1 MLEIF
6 GVHGTTERVYR
17 AMLDNPTT
25 DVSQLAKTLKMK
37 RGEVAAELD
46 RLAALRLVTTDEGGV
61 NVVSPV
67 APDQAIESLLAQQE
81 RRLAQMQE
89 LVDTSRQ
96 NVAHYVEA
104 FVDSRVRRDDH
115 DLVEIIDEA
124 EVVRSRLYQLVR
136 EARVSAV
143 TIHGGAPLPSDAIES
158 SRRLDREL
166 LERKVVLRA
175 IVATPSLTS
184 EAWRTHLVEASSIGM
199 QVRVHPSPGPHTIV
213 IDGSVALIPRT
224 SRPGALI
231 LHGPD
236 LVAPVA
242 QLFTQVWN
250 AAQPWDDILTQGAE
264 GEFSEARLR
273 QVVSLL
279 AQGLKDDAIARKTAT
294 SVRTVRRLVA
304 AATAALQAESRFQ
317 AGVEALRRGWVD

>member
-17 AMLDNPTT
+17 AMLDNPTA
-25 DVSQLAKTLKMK
+25 DVSQLARTLKMK
-37 RGEVAAELD
+37 RADVAAELD
-46 RLAALRLVTTDEGGV
+46 RLAALMLVTTDQGDI

-96 NVAHYVEA
+96 NVTHYVEA
-104 FVDSRVRRDDH
+104 FVESRVRRDDH
-115 DLVEIIDEA
+115 GLVEIIDEA

-136 EARVSAV
+136 EAQVSAF
-143 TIHGGAPLPSDAIES
+143 TIHGGAPLPSEAIES

-184 EAWRTHLVEASSIGM
+184 EAWRTHLLEVSSIGM
-199 QVRVHPSPGPHTIV
+199 QVRV
-213 IDGSVALIPRT
+213 
-224 SRPGALI
+224 SRPSRGGAL
-231 LHGPD
+231 
-236 LVAPVA
+236 
-242 QLFTQVWN
+242 
-250 AAQPWDDILTQGAE
+250 
-264 GEFSEARLR
+264 RLR
-273 QVVSLL
+273 PGS
-279 AQGLKDDAIARKTAT
+279 GSRPAT
-294 SVRTVRRLVA
+294 PRWPLPPVG
-304 AATAALQAESRFQ
+304 ALSGPRWLSC
-317 AGVEALRRGWVD
+317 GRWHRP